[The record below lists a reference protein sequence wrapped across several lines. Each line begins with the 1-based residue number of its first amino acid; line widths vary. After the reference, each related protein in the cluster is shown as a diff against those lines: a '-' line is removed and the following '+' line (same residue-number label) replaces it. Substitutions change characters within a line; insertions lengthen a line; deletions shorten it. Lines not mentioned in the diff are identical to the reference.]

1 MKKLMLFLSLLL
13 AMGGQ
18 AQAQQAKW
26 RTTAK
31 DAAHLNR
38 TTQHTEAISPTL
50 KKRANDVF
58 VSNVTFALPD
68 ARLGGSALVA
78 PCTARKAGEYTTEV
92 VNEFG
97 LIMAPAAGEE
107 RTYERAG
114 NCLVYNYMQEVCVP
128 SVQSGG
134 LTLVEC
140 ADGTVYMK
148 QPVSC
153 YGLSYAGDSWIK
165 GKREGRQ
172 LVFPASQ
179 KVNYTSAF
187 GMDASMSVCR
197 GNYNAK
203 ADKQFDPDRE
213 TPIVF
218 SETDDGHQLFL
229 EGTDDQH
236 IVGVFW
242 DDDNSFTGYG
252 DYETELALN
261 AEAYDE
267 PLVTPPADLA
277 TTDFIIECT
286 DYRTGEKVSQWCT
299 MGFDGDDVYLTGFS
313 FYMPEVWIKGTR
325 EDNRLT
331 FPREQYV
338 GKDAGYDMYVYGGYL
353 SDGGAAISDLYFIY
367 NEAKQTYT
375 SPSGLLLT
383 RGKVTSSIVLAEY
396 LSAIRIYPEGKGEE
410 VAVDI
415 RYDVPQGTLKTYART
430 GGSYY
435 TFFGYILDGRQEG
448 KHIDIV
454 YDDDD
459 DNDDEVSGLSGYQ
472 AFRSRSCTQPLNLP
486 ASQPHK
492 TVYMM
497 NPISQAST
505 EPGAW
510 IEGYIG
516 SDGRIHMPLG
526 QYTYQDPDSGLA
538 MQTAVLRL
546 TVSGDPFSPTL
557 DYVYDNSF
565 SEVTFTI
572 GDDGSLTLDPLTD
585 EVIYEG
591 YPSMVY
597 GLIYDDDYTW
607 TGYADYDTRYLPFA
621 DTFAT
626 IPAGVKAE
634 TWAYMYNDG
643 TNDVASEVRI
653 GISGDKLY
661 LAGLNQNAPA
671 AAIVGSIAREEGSG
685 KGTVSFASDQYVAN
699 SAYDIFLYFV
709 GAQYT
714 DHEAYDEEFDYHYTY
729 RTYEYLPTLV
739 FDYDEGAKRLT
750 TNGNVAIVVN
760 QGQGSTGVFTPTAV
774 GLQPSFVGFEE
785 SAATPAAPSVL
796 DYGSYYDDYGYDVAE
811 FYVPT
816 KDTEGRYIRT
826 DKLYY
831 IIWTTVDG
839 TTEPLVFSPEE
850 YEGLDRQLTEV
861 PYDLTVT
868 NTSGWSSIIAGAKRI
883 ILFTPGYDNI
893 GIQSIYY
900 GAGERRAT
908 DIVWWKPSEAGIALP
923 LAPSA
928 HAAVYTLD
936 GRRLPLSHESQGGQ
950 RGIRITHSRKMI
962 IR

>member
-1 MKKLMLFLSLLL
+1 MKKVMLFLLLL
-13 AMGGQ
+13 LTVG
-18 AQAQQAKW
+18 AQAQTPQPKW
-26 RTTAK
+26 RTSTKDVAPFATFEQTAVSPSVK
-31 DAAHLNR
+31 KC
-38 TTQHTEAISPTL
+38 ISAGFIP
-50 KKRANDVF
+50 
-58 VSNVTFALPD
+58 SVTFDRPTV
-68 ARLGGSALVA
+68 G
-78 PCTARKAGEYTTEV
+78 PKKAGEYTTEV
-92 VNEFG
+92 VNEYG

-114 NCLVYNYMQEVCVP
+114 NSLVYNYMQEVCVP
-128 SVQSGG
+128 ATQSGG

-165 GKREGRQ
+165 GKREGRK
-172 LVFPASQ
+172 LVFPGSQ

-187 GMDASMSVCR
+187 GMDASMSVCH
-197 GNYNAK
+197 GKYNAK
-203 ADKQFDPDRE
+203 VDKQYVPDRE
-213 TPIVF
+213 APIVF
-218 SETDDGHQLFL
+218 TETEDGHQLFL
-229 EGTDDQH
+229 DGTDEH
-236 IVGVFW
+236 NIVGVFW

-261 AEAYDE
+261 AEAFDE
-267 PLVTPPADLA
+267 SLVTPPADLV
-277 TTDFIIECT
+277 TTDYIFECN

-299 MGFDGDDVYLTGFS
+299 LGFDGDDVYLTGFS
-313 FYMPEVWIKGTR
+313 FYMPETWIKGTR
-325 EDNRLT
+325 EGNRLT

-353 SDGGAAISDLYFIY
+353 SDGGAAISDIFFVY
-367 NEAKQTYT
+367 NEAKETYT

-396 LSAIRIYPEGKGEE
+396 LSGISIHPEGTTK
-410 VAVDI
+410 VDVNI
-415 RYDVPQGTLKTYART
+415 RYDVPEGTLTTYART

-448 KHIDIV
+448 KHIDVV
-454 YDDDD
+454 YD
-459 DNDDEVSGLSGYQ
+459 NDG
-472 AFRSRSCTQPLNLP
+472 
-486 ASQPHK
+486 K

-505 EPGAW
+505 EPGSW

-516 SDGRIHMPLG
+516 DDGRIHMPLG
-526 QYTYQDPDSGLA
+526 QFTYQDPDSGLA

-546 TVSGDPFSPTL
+546 TVSGDAMSPTL
-557 DYVYDNSF
+557 DFVYDDSF
-565 SEVTFTI
+565 DEVTFTI
-572 GDDGSLTLDPLTD
+572 GDDGTLTLDAFTD
-585 EVIYEG
+585 EIIYEG

-621 DTFAT
+621 SSITT
-626 IPAGVKAE
+626 IPSGVQAQ

-643 TNDVASEVRI
+643 TNDVAGEVRV

-661 LAGLNQNAPA
+661 LAGLNENAPE
-671 AAIVGSIAREEGSG
+671 AAIVGTISQDDGSA
-685 KGTVSFASDQYVAN
+685 KGTVSFASDQYVGN

-709 GAQYT
+709 GAEYT
-714 DHEAYDEEFDYHYTY
+714 LNEAYDEEFDFHYTY
-729 RTYEYLPTLV
+729 CTYEYLPTLV
-739 FDYDEGAKRLT
+739 FDYDANAKSLT
-750 TNGNVAIVVN
+750 SKGEVAIVVN
-760 QGQGSTGVFTPTAV
+760 QGQGSTGVFTPSAV

-785 SAATPAAPSVL
+785 CAATPAAPSVI
-796 DYGSYYDDYGYDVAE
+796 DYGFYYDDYGYDVAE

-816 KDTEGRYIRT
+816 KDTEGNYIRT
-826 DKLYY
+826 DKLFY
-831 IIWTTVDG
+831 IIWTSIDG
-839 TTEPLVFSPEE
+839 ATEPLVFSPNE
-850 YEGLDRQLTEV
+850 YEGLDREMTEM

-868 NTSGWSSIIAGAKRI
+868 NTSGWSSVIAGAKRI

-893 GIQSIYY
+893 GIQSVYY
-900 GAGERRAT
+900 GAGERRASE
-908 DIVWWKPSEAGIALP
+908 IVWWTSVDEGIDSV

-928 HAAVYTLD
+928 SASVYSLD
-936 GRRLPLSHESQGGQ
+936 GRRIVSPNYHGL
-950 RGIRITHSRKMI
+950 RITQEKKV

>member
-1 MKKLMLFLSLLL
+1 MKKVMLFLLLL
-13 AMGGQ
+13 LTVG
-18 AQAQQAKW
+18 AQAQTPQPKW
-26 RTTAK
+26 RTSKKDVAPFATFEQTAVSSSVK
-31 DAAHLNR
+31 KC
-38 TTQHTEAISPTL
+38 ISAGFIP
-50 KKRANDVF
+50 
-58 VSNVTFALPD
+58 SVTFDRPTV
-68 ARLGGSALVA
+68 G
-78 PCTARKAGEYTTEV
+78 PKKAGEYTTEV
-92 VNEFG
+92 VNEYG

-114 NCLVYNYMQEVCVP
+114 NSLVYNYMQEVCVP
-128 SVQSGG
+128 ATQSGG

-165 GKREGRQ
+165 GKREGRK
-172 LVFPASQ
+172 LVFPGSQ

-187 GMDASMSVCR
+187 GMDASMSVCH
-197 GNYNAK
+197 GKYNAK
-203 ADKQFDPDRE
+203 VDKQYVPDRE
-213 TPIVF
+213 APIIF
-218 SETDDGHQLFL
+218 TETEDGHQLFL
-229 EGTDDQH
+229 DGTDEH
-236 IVGVFW
+236 NIVGVFW

-261 AEAYDE
+261 AEAFDE
-267 PLVTPPADLA
+267 SLVTPPADLV
-277 TTDFIIECT
+277 TTDYIFECN

-299 MGFDGDDVYLTGFS
+299 LGFDGDDVYLTGFS
-313 FYMPEVWIKGTR
+313 FYMPETWIKGTR
-325 EDNRLT
+325 EGNRLT

-353 SDGGAAISDLYFIY
+353 SDGGAAISDIFFVY
-367 NEAKQTYT
+367 NEAKETYT

-396 LSAIRIYPEGKGEE
+396 LSGISIHPEGTTK
-410 VAVDI
+410 VDVNV
-415 RYDVPQGTLKTYART
+415 RYDVPEGTLTTYART

-448 KHIDIV
+448 KHIDVV
-454 YDDDD
+454 YD
-459 DNDDEVSGLSGYQ
+459 NDG
-472 AFRSRSCTQPLNLP
+472 
-486 ASQPHK
+486 K

-505 EPGAW
+505 EPGSW

-516 SDGRIHMPLG
+516 DDGRIHMPLG
-526 QYTYQDPDSGLA
+526 QFTYQDPDSGLA

-546 TVSGDPFSPTL
+546 TVSGDAMSPTL
-557 DYVYDNSF
+557 DFVYDDSF
-565 SEVTFTI
+565 DEVTFTI
-572 GDDGSLTLDPLTD
+572 GDDGTLTLDAFTD
-585 EVIYEG
+585 EIIYEG

-621 DTFAT
+621 SSITT
-626 IPAGVKAE
+626 IPSGVQAQ

-643 TNDVASEVRI
+643 TNDVAGEVRV

-661 LAGLNQNAPA
+661 LAGLNENAPE
-671 AAIVGSIAREEGSG
+671 AAIVGTISQDDGSA
-685 KGTVSFASDQYVAN
+685 KGTVSFASDQYVGN

-709 GAQYT
+709 GAEYT
-714 DHEAYDEEFDYHYTY
+714 LNEAYDEEFDFHYTY
-729 RTYEYLPTLV
+729 CTYEYQPTLV
-739 FDYDEGAKRLT
+739 FDYDANAKSLT
-750 TNGNVAIVVN
+750 SKGEVAIVVN
-760 QGQGSTGVFTPTAV
+760 QGQGSTGVFTPTTI

-785 SAATPAAPSVL
+785 CAATPAAPSVI
-796 DYGSYYDDYGYDVAE
+796 DYGFYYDDYGYDVAE

-816 KDTEGRYIRT
+816 KDTEGNYIRT
-826 DKLYY
+826 DKLFY
-831 IIWTTVDG
+831 IIWTSIDG
-839 TTEPLVFSPEE
+839 ATETLVFSPNE
-850 YEGLDRQLTEV
+850 YEGLDREMTEM

-868 NTSGWSSIIAGAKRI
+868 NTSGWSSVIAGAKRI

-893 GIQSIYY
+893 GIQSVYY
-900 GAGERRAT
+900 GAGERRASE
-908 DIVWWKPSEAGIALP
+908 IVWWTSVDEGIDSV

-928 HAAVYTLD
+928 SASVYSLD
-936 GRRLPLSHESQGGQ
+936 GRRIVSPNYHGL
-950 RGIRITHSRKMI
+950 RITQEKKV